1 MGDVVLL
8 GVRDILWFDTAG
20 WLVWLMPFLGVLAAV
35 ASRRRD
41 PFIEDGRVLRH
52 DRPAMLSHWTHGVGT
67 VVLLASGVALGFLF
81 VPALVAGEEPTW
93 HVMNVHFAGVLAFLF
108 GTFYYGANTL
118 LSGRL
123 KEHLPHSLKGSLQDA
138 VAHYRAVFTE
148 SEFPGEGKYFA
159 SEHLS
164 YPMAAI
170 GTLFMIVTGLFKVA
184 AHSIDIPGSLMGV
197 MTLTHDVVTIIMALF
212 LLAHVIMGALVPWS
226 WPLLRSMFTGFV
238 SEDYVKHHHA
248 GWYKQLTAK
257 KSETDAPASPDVQE
271 G

>member
-8 GVRDILWFDTAG
+8 GVRDTLWFDTTT
-20 WLVWLMPFLGVLAAV
+20 WLVWIMPFLGVLAAV
-35 ASRRRD
+35 ASRRRN
-41 PFIEDGRVLRH
+41 PFIENGRVLRH
-52 DRPAMLSHWTHGVGT
+52 DGPAMLSHWLHGVGT
-67 VVLLASGVALGFLF
+67 VILLVSGIALGLLF
-81 VPALVAGEEPTW
+81 IPALVGAEEPTW
-93 HVMNVHFAGVLAFLF
+93 RMMNAHYIGVLAFLF

-138 VAHYRAVFTE
+138 VAHYRAVFTK

-170 GTLFMIVTGLFKVA
+170 GSLLMVVTGLFKVA
-184 AHSIDIPGSLMGV
+184 AHSVNLPEWLMGA
-197 MTLTHDVVTIIMALF
+197 MTVTHDVVTVVMALF
-212 LLAHVIMGALVPWS
+212 LVAHVIMGALVPWS
-226 WPLLRSMFTGFV
+226 WPLLRSMFTGYV

-248 GWYKQLTAK
+248 GWYRQLTAK
-257 KSETDAPASPDVQE
+257 KGEPDSPARPE
-271 G
+271 E